1 MNTQPSRL
9 PELSDGRVD
18 EIEDA
23 LFAEISSERREART
37 RRTRRGRI
45 WMAGGAAAA
54 VIAVAAVIAPTVG
67 GIVRPMGGAD
77 SAVAPATTGGF
88 SQGSGVIA
96 EDSPVTTESLDAP
109 ESIGGAAA
117 SGARG
122 GVSGERDII
131 ASASAT
137 VVVADV
143 ATSATAVADAAESR
157 GGYVESSNVGTSG
170 GVVPVDPSSGMVVDT
185 VPYPYTPDGAWVSVR
200 VPSSELGALVDELAD
215 IGEVTASAVDRQDVT
230 AQTIDLE
237 ARISAAQSSVDRL
250 TELMGQAGSLSDLIA
265 AESALS
271 ERQATLESYQQQL
284 EALSDQVD
292 MSSLTVTLTPE
303 AETVAADPAG
313 FGDGL
318 AAGWSGL
325 VATLNGV
332 VIALGFLLPWLGVI
346 AVAGLV
352 VWGVR
357 RAVVGRRRR
366 RTDAADAESSRD

>member
-215 IGEVTASAVDRQDVT
+215 IGEVTASAVNRQDVT